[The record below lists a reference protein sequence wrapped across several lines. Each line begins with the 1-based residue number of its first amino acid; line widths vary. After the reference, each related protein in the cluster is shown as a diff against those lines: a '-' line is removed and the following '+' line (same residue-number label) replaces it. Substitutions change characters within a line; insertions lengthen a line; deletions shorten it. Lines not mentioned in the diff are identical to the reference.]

1 MKLTA
6 LTKKGFAVNGAFLIL
21 NANAFAGIYLLSGS
35 HSAWS
40 FAFGAL
46 LAQIFSLT
54 WFLFSVPL
62 MQGPNFIAAAMG
74 GFFIR
79 VVLLC
84 VSLLIAYKLLHLS
97 MLWAAPSFLSVRFI
111 LLLFEVF
118 SGHSSI
124 KNTQK
129 K

>member
-1 MKLTA
+1 MKMSA
-6 LTKKGFAVNGAFLIL
+6 LAKRGLIINGAFLVL
-21 NANAFAGIYLLSGS
+21 NGGVFAGIFHIFGS
-35 HSAWS
+35 YNALS

-54 WFLFSVPL
+54 WLLVSVPL

-74 GFFIR
+74 GFFVR

-84 VSLLIAYKLLHLS
+84 VSLLIAYKCLHLS

-118 SGHSSI
+118 SGSHAS
-124 KNTQK
+124 KGM
-129 K
+129 

>member
-1 MKLTA
+1 MNITP
-6 LTKKGFAVNGAFLIL
+6 LTKKGLAVNGAFLVL
-21 NANAFAGIYLLSGS
+21 NANAFVGIYLLSGA
-35 HSAWS
+35 HNAWS

-46 LAQIFSLT
+46 LAQVFSLT
-54 WFLFSVPL
+54 WFLLSVPL

-74 GFFIR
+74 GFFVR

-97 MLWAAPSFLSVRFI
+97 MLWAAPSFLAVRFM

-118 SGHSSI
+118 SGQSAM
-124 KNTQK
+124 KNNR
-129 K
+129 